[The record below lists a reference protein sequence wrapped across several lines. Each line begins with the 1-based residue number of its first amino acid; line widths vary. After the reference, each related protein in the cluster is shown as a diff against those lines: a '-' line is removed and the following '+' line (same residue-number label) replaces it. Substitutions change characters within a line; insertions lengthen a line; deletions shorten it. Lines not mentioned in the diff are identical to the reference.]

1 MEERLLLYL
10 NKVQRRYRGD
20 IGETYGRYRG
30 LGSAVR
36 VGLGSGSGLANA
48 NPTPNPSPTP
58 EQDTWRGED
67 GIELAE
73 IVRAAWEHQV
83 VLMHDLTPSP

>member
-1 MEERLLLYL
+1 MTRASARGVNRASVIRRSFSGGLPSAVEERLLLYL
-10 NKVQRRYRGD
+10 NK
-20 IGETYGRYRG
+20 
-30 LGSAVR
+30 
-36 VGLGSGSGLANA
+36 
-48 NPTPNPSPTP
+48 
-58 EQDTWRGED
+58 DTWRGED